1 MAHAP
6 PVNKTGEFYHTT
18 HILGSTNTGLA
29 TRAGGGSSSK
39 TKGDIGGFAGT
50 HPGLVSK

>member
-6 PVNKTGEFYHTT
+6 PGKKPGKFYDT
-18 HILGSTNTGLA
+18 HILGTNTGLA